1 MKRQR
6 GKKRQSRAGKRSPGV
21 KGLLLVLTRCK
32 DPAREG
38 EFNRWYDGVHIP
50 HVLEAKAPG
59 LHTVRRE
66 KNMRPQTGDPGYL
79 AIYALSS
86 SDPEQVFA
94 RMRAAMN
101 KRRAEGTT
109 YSIDTLDIMHVQ
121 TYKRIK

>member
-1 MKRQR
+1 MKRQK
-6 GKKRQSRAGKRSPGV
+6 GKKRQSRTGRRAPAV

-50 HVLEAKAPG
+50 HVLETKAPG
-59 LHTVRRE
+59 LHTVRRY
-66 KNMRPQTGDPGYL
+66 KSTRPQPGDPAYL
-79 AIYALSS
+79 AVYDMSNP
-86 SDPEQVFA
+86 DPERVFGH
-94 RMRAAMN
+94 MRAAMN

-121 TYKRIK
+121 TYRRIK